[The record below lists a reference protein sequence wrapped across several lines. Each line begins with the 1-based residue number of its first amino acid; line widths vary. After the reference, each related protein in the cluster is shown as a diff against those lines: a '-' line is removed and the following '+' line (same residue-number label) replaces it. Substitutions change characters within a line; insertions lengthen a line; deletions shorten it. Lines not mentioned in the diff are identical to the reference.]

1 MRGDDV
7 AVRGDAAVMEAAG
20 PDSSDEL
27 ATLRLL
33 VGNCRDL
40 LSRHAP
46 DGTYLYVSP
55 SVSDLLGYDPDEV
68 VGRSAY
74 DFFHPDDIGAV
85 ENSHDTDLQTPTN
98 TTIQYRARHKKGH
111 WVWLETISQAIRDT
125 STGDVVEILA
135 NTRDVTP
142 RIQAQAQLRESEQ
155 RFRLAMINAPVGMA
169 LVGLDGTFLAVNDT
183 LCDIV
188 GRPADALRAT
198 TFMAIT
204 PPEDIAREIPL
215 RDRLR
220 RGEITRYSLEKRYL
234 HADGHEVWVQLH
246 RTMVRGD
253 DGEPLY
259 FITQVQ
265 DITERRRQRAELER
279 MNEELLTSNAE
290 LEWFASMASHE
301 LRSPL
306 VTVHGILDLV
316 VTREADALP
325 DDIRTWLR
333 RAQSQCGRLLDNVEA
348 LLRMSRVGRSEL
360 AIEDLDLGALLAEVM
375 TDLASVITDADAD
388 VVATPL
394 PVIRADRAQMRLLF
408 QNLIAN
414 STKYRD
420 EERPL
425 TIHVAC
431 RQADNDWVITV
442 EDNGRGFDAADREA
456 IFQLFARGSDGQKL
470 EGSGIGLATCRR
482 IMERHGGTIEA
493 DPLPDRGARFTI
505 TLPR

>member
-1 MRGDDV
+1 MLGDDT
-7 AVRGDAAVMEAAG
+7 AVRGDAAVTDVG
-20 PDSSDEL
+20 PESLDEL

-33 VGNCRDL
+33 VGNSRDL

-55 SVSDLLGYDPDEV
+55 SVQHMLGYFPDEV

-74 DFFHPDDIGAV
+74 DFFHPDDVGAI
-85 ENSHDTDLQTPTN
+85 EDSHDSILQTPR
-98 TTIQYRARHKKGH
+98 TTTVQYRARHKNGQ
-111 WVWLETISQAIRDT
+111 WVWLETISQAIRDPG
-125 STGDVVEILA
+125 TGDVVEILA
-135 NTRDVTP
+135 NTRDITP
-142 RIQAQAQLRESEQ
+142 RINAQAQLRESEQ
-155 RFRLAMINAPVGMA
+155 RFRLAMTNAPVGMA

-183 LCDIV
+183 LCEIV
-188 GRPADALRAT
+188 GRPADALTTT
-198 TFMAIT
+198 TFMAISH
-204 PPEDIAREIPL
+204 PEDIARELPL

-234 HADGHEVWVQLH
+234 HADGHEVWVQVH

-253 DGEPLY
+253 DDEPLY

-290 LEWFASMASHE
+290 LEWFASMASHD

-325 DDIRTWLR
+325 DDIRTWLG

-360 AIEDLDLGALLAEVM
+360 AIEDVDLGDLLAEVM
-375 TDLASVITDADAD
+375 TDLASVITDANAD
-388 VVATPL
+388 VVAAPL

-414 STKYRD
+414 SIKYRD
-420 EERPL
+420 EDRPL
-425 TIHVAC
+425 IIQVAC
-431 RQADNDWVITV
+431 RQADTDWIIRV

-456 IFQLFARGSDGQKL
+456 IFQLFARGIGGQKF

-482 IMERHGGTIEA
+482 IVERHGGTIEA

>member
-1 MRGDDV
+1 M
-7 AVRGDAAVMEAAG
+7 
-20 PDSSDEL
+20 DEL

-33 VGNCRDL
+33 VGNSRDL

-46 DGTYLYVSP
+46 DGSYLYVSP
-55 SVSDLLGYDPDEV
+55 SVHHLLGYDPDEV

-85 ENSHDTDLQTPTN
+85 EDSHDSILQTPHS
-98 TTIQYRARHKKGH
+98 TTIQYRARHKNGN
-111 WVWLETISQAIRDT
+111 WVWLETISQGIRDPG
-125 STGDVVEILA
+125 TGDVVEILA
-135 NTRDVTP
+135 NTRDITP
-142 RIQAQAQLRESEQ
+142 RIHAQAQLRESEQ
-155 RFRLAMINAPVGMA
+155 RFRLAMTNAPVGMA
-169 LVGLDGTFLAVNDT
+169 LIDLDGTFLAVNDR
-183 LCDIV
+183 LCEIV
-188 GRPADALRAT
+188 GRPADALTAT
-198 TFMAIT
+198 TFMAISH
-204 PPEDIAREIPL
+204 PEDIARELPL

-234 HADGHEVWVQLH
+234 HADGHEVWVQVH
-246 RTMVRGD
+246 RTMVRD
-253 DGEPLY
+253 DDDEPLY

-265 DITERRRQRAELER
+265 DITERRQQRAELER

-290 LEWFASMASHE
+290 LEWFASMASHD

-316 VTREADALP
+316 VTREADELP
-325 DDIRTWLR
+325 DDIRTWLG
-333 RAQSQCGRLLDNVEA
+333 RAQSQCVRLLDNVEA

-360 AIEDLDLGALLAEVM
+360 AIEDVDLADLLAEVM
-375 TDLASVITDADAD
+375 TDLAAEITDANAD
-388 VVATPL
+388 IVVSPL

-420 EERPL
+420 EKRPL
-425 TIHVAC
+425 IIHVAC
-431 RQADNDWVITV
+431 CQADTDWVITV

-456 IFQLFARGSDGQKL
+456 IFQLFARGSSGQTF